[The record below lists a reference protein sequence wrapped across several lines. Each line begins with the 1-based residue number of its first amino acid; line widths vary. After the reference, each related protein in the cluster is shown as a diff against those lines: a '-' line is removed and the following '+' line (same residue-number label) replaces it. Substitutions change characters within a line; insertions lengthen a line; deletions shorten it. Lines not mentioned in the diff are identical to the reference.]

1 MTICYTTIA
10 SPIGP
15 LMLTADS
22 AGLTGLYF
30 SQGKKSKQR
39 PDPSWLKD
47 NSPFLQA
54 ANQLE
59 EYFAGQRQQFDLPLH
74 LQTSPFQQRVLAA
87 LQTIPFGETRTY
99 KQIAQAIGSPKAMRA
114 VGLANGNNPLAI
126 FIPCH
131 RVVGSDGSLT
141 GFGGG
146 LDAKRYLLA
155 LEGASWP

>member
-15 LMLTADS
+15 LMLTAGS

-39 PDPSWLKD
+39 PDPSWLGD
-47 NSPFLQA
+47 SAPFHQA
-54 ANQLE
+54 ANQLD
-59 EYFAGQRQQFDLPLH
+59 EYFAGQRQQFDVPLH
-74 LQTSPFQQRVLAA
+74 LQTSPFQRRVLAA
-87 LQTIPFGETRTY
+87 LQAIPYGETRTY

-146 LDAKRYLLA
+146 LEAKRYLLA
-155 LEGASWP
+155 LEGAIKR

>member
-1 MTICYTTIA
+1 MTICYATIA

-22 AGLTGLYF
+22 AGLTALYF
-30 SQGKKSKQR
+30 SQGKMSKQR

-47 NSPFLQA
+47 SSPFQQA
-54 ANQLE
+54 ANQLD

-87 LQTIPFGETRTY
+87 LQTIPFGQTRTY

-155 LEGASWP
+155 LEGAI